1 MTSPMVAAR
10 ALADCVD
17 ELALLVERTTDAD
30 YVATPP
36 GGVSGS
42 IGAHVRHCL
51 DHVQAVLEAMPGGTM
66 SYDRRGRQVALEQRR
81 DLAAE
86 ALRAAVARLDGL
98 GREAADAPVT
108 LVTQVDRSGGRV
120 RVASSLGRELVFALQ
135 HTIHHQAT
143 VAVLLSERGVT
154 VPPAFGYAPSTPRP
168 AA

>member
-1 MTSPMVAAR
+1 MTSPMIAAR

-17 ELALLVERTTDAD
+17 ELAALVDRTTDAD
-30 YVATPP
+30 YVATPA

-51 DHVQAVLEAMPGGTM
+51 DHVHAVLEAVPGGVV
-66 SYDRRGRQVALEQRR
+66 SYDHRARQVALEQCRE
-81 DLAAE
+81 LAAE

-98 GREAADAPVT
+98 GRQAADAPVT
-108 LVTQVDRSGGRV
+108 LVSQVDRAGRRV
-120 RVASSLGRELVFALQ
+120 QVASSLGRELVFALQ

-143 VAVLLSERGVT
+143 VAVLLAERGVPVSRT
-154 VPPAFGYAPSTPRP
+154 FGYAPSTPRP

>member
-1 MTSPMVAAR
+1 MTSPMIAAR

-17 ELALLVERTTDAD
+17 ALAALVERTSDAD

-42 IGAHVRHCL
+42 VGAHVRHCL
-51 DHVQAVLEAMPGGTM
+51 DHVQAVLEAAPGGLL
-66 SYDRRGRQVALEQRR
+66 SYDHRARQTSLEHCRE
-81 DLAAE
+81 LAAE

-98 GREAADAPVT
+98 VREAKDAPVT
-108 LVTQVDRSGGRV
+108 LVSQVDRSGV
-120 RVASSLGRELVFALQ
+120 RIQVASSLGRELVFALQ

-143 VAVLLSERGVT
+143 VAVILADRGLT
-154 VPPAFGYAPSTPRP
+154 LPATFGYAPSTPRP